1 MAWVHRMLRFLFQ
14 RQGYAHQE
22 AIEGMRIADE
32 RLALL
37 DKLGM
42 RP

>member
-1 MAWVHRMLRFLFQ
+1 LFQ
-14 RQGYAHQE
+14 KQGHARQE
-22 AIEGMRIADE
+22 AAEGMRIADE

-42 RP
+42 RG